1 MGIPARTSPPQVT
14 PDFAMAAV
22 TMSMAAVT
30 PALVGAIKSAFKG
43 TRVAA
48 VAPKKVAGGR
58 ASLQVH
64 NASQKEMRDRIAS
77 VNSTKKITSAMKL
90 VAAAKVRRAQD
101 AVINSRPFSES
112 LVKVL
117 FAINTRLAGEDVDV
131 PLCDVRPVK
140 TVLLLVCTGDRGL
153 CGGFNNF
160 IIKKA
165 EERVAELK
173 TQGVAAKLVTIG
185 KKGSVYFKRRKDQ
198 YDLVKTF
205 DMGQAPK
212 TEEAQAIADEVY
224 SEFVGEEVDKVELVY
239 SRFVSLINSDPS
251 IQTLL
256 PLSKEGEICD
266 ANGKCV
272 DAQNDII
279 FSLTTEDGKFAV
291 KGEPVETEVAG
302 FEGVMQFEQDPNQI
316 LDALLPLYMNS
327 QILRALQESLAS
339 ELAARMN
346 AMSNASD
353 NAKDLSK
360 RLTLEY
366 NRKRQAKITAEIIE
380 LVAGASAAA

>member
-1 MGIPARTSPPQVT
+1 M
-14 PDFAMAAV
+14 
-22 TMSMAAVT
+22 
-30 PALVGAIKSAFKG
+30 
-43 TRVAA
+43 
-48 VAPKKVAGGR
+48 
-58 ASLQVH
+58 H

-101 AVINSRPFSES
+101 AVINARPFSES

-131 PLCDVRPVK
+131 PLCAVRPVK

-153 CGGFNNF
+153 CGGYNNF
-160 IIKKA
+160 IIKKC

-173 TQGVAAKLVTIG
+173 EQGVACKIVTIG
-185 KKGSVYFKRRKDQ
+185 KKGTTYFKRRSDQ
-198 YDLVKTF
+198 YDIVKSF
-205 DMGQAPK
+205 NMGQAPK

-239 SRFVSLINSDPS
+239 SRFVSLILAEPS
-251 IQTLL
+251 IQTIL

-266 ANGKCV
+266 VNGKCV
-272 DAQNDII
+272 DANQDVV
-279 FSLTTEDGKFAV
+279 FTLTSEDGKFAV
-291 KGEPVETEVAG
+291 KSEKVETEVAG

-346 AMSNASD
+346 AMSNATD
-353 NAKDLSK
+353 NAKELSK
-360 RLTLEY
+360 SLSLEY
-366 NRKRQAKITAEIIE
+366 NRKRQAKITSEIIE
-380 LVAGASAAA
+380 LVAGASAM

>member
-1 MGIPARTSPPQVT
+1 
-14 PDFAMAAV
+14 
-22 TMSMAAVT
+22 MSMAAAK
-30 PALVGAIKSAFKG
+30 PALVGSSKSAFKG
-43 TRVAA
+43 SRVSA

-58 ASLQVH
+58 ATLQVQ

-101 AVINSRPFSES
+101 AVINARPFSES

-131 PLCDVRPVK
+131 PLCAVRPVK

-153 CGGFNNF
+153 CGGYNNF
-160 IIKKA
+160 IIKKC

-173 TQGVAAKLVTIG
+173 EQGVACKIVTIG
-185 KKGSVYFKRRKDQ
+185 KKGTTYFKRRSDQ
-198 YDLVKTF
+198 YDIVKSF
-205 DMGQAPK
+205 NMGQAPK

-239 SRFVSLINSDPS
+239 SRFVSLILAEPS
-251 IQTLL
+251 IQTIL

-266 ANGKCV
+266 VNGKCV
-272 DAQNDII
+272 DANQDIV
-279 FSLTTEDGKFAV
+279 FTLTSEDGKFAV
-291 KGEPVETEVAG
+291 KSEKVETEVAG

-346 AMSNASD
+346 AMSNATD
-353 NAKDLSK
+353 NAKELSK
-360 RLTLEY
+360 TLSLEY
-366 NRKRQAKITAEIIE
+366 NRKRQAKITSEIIE
-380 LVAGASAAA
+380 LVAGASAM

>member
-1 MGIPARTSPPQVT
+1 
-14 PDFAMAAV
+14 MAAL
-22 TMSMAAVT
+22 TMSMAAAK
-30 PALVGAIKSAFKG
+30 PALVGSSKSAFKG
-43 TRVAA
+43 SRVSA

-58 ASLQVH
+58 ATLQVQ

-101 AVINSRPFSES
+101 AVINARPFSES

-131 PLCDVRPVK
+131 PLCAVRPVK

-153 CGGFNNF
+153 CGGYNNF
-160 IIKKA
+160 IIKKC

-173 TQGVAAKLVTIG
+173 EQGVACKIVTIG
-185 KKGSVYFKRRKDQ
+185 KKGTTYFKRRSDQ
-198 YDLVKTF
+198 YDIVKSF
-205 DMGQAPK
+205 NMGQAPK

-239 SRFVSLINSDPS
+239 SRFVSLILAEPS
-251 IQTLL
+251 IQTIL

-266 ANGKCV
+266 VNGKCV
-272 DAQNDII
+272 DANQDIV
-279 FSLTTEDGKFAV
+279 FTLTSEDGKFAV
-291 KGEPVETEVAG
+291 KSEKVETEVAG

-346 AMSNASD
+346 AMSNATD
-353 NAKDLSK
+353 NAKELSK
-360 RLTLEY
+360 NLSLEY
-366 NRKRQAKITAEIIE
+366 NRKRQAKITSEIIE
-380 LVAGASAAA
+380 LVAGASAM

>member
-1 MGIPARTSPPQVT
+1 MFLLRVSRADLTSSIRSPLFLET
-14 PDFAMAAV
+14 P
-22 TMSMAAVT
+22 
-30 PALVGAIKSAFKG
+30 
-43 TRVAA
+43 
-48 VAPKKVAGGR
+48 
-58 ASLQVH
+58 QVH

-101 AVINSRPFSES
+101 AVINARPFSES

-131 PLCDVRPVK
+131 PLCAVRPVK
-140 TVLLLVCTGDRGL
+140 TVLLLLCTGDRGL

-160 IIKKA
+160 IIKKT
-165 EERVAELK
+165 EERVAELEA
-173 TQGVAAKLVTIG
+173 QGVKAKIVTIG
-185 KKGSVYFKRRKDQ
+185 KKGTTYFKRRPQ
-198 YDLVKTF
+198 YDLVKSF
-205 DMGQAPK
+205 AMGQAPK

-224 SEFVGEEVDKVELVY
+224 SEFVGQEVDKVEMVY
-239 SRFVSLINSDPS
+239 SRFVSLILAEPS

-266 ANGKCV
+266 VNGECV
-272 DAQNDII
+272 DAAQDVV
-279 FSLTTEDGKFAV
+279 FTLTSEEGQFAV
-291 KGEPVETEVAG
+291 KSEKVETEVAG

-316 LDALLPLYMNS
+316 LDALLPLYLNS

-346 AMSNASD
+346 AMSNATD
-353 NAKDLSK
+353 NAKELSK
-360 RLTLEY
+360 TLTGEY
-366 NRKRQAKITAEIIE
+366 NRKRQAKITSEIIE
-380 LVAGASAAA
+380 LVAGAAAA

>member
-1 MGIPARTSPPQVT
+1 
-14 PDFAMAAV
+14 
-22 TMSMAAVT
+22 MSMAAAK
-30 PALVGAIKSAFKG
+30 PALVGSSKSAFKG
-43 TRVAA
+43 SRVSA

-58 ASLQVH
+58 ATLQVQ

-101 AVINSRPFSES
+101 AVINARPFSES

-131 PLCDVRPVK
+131 PLCAVRPVK

-153 CGGFNNF
+153 CGGYNNF
-160 IIKKA
+160 IIKKC

-173 TQGVAAKLVTIG
+173 EQGVACKIVTIG
-185 KKGSVYFKRRKDQ
+185 KKGTTYFKRRSDQ
-198 YDLVKTF
+198 YDIVKSF
-205 DMGQAPK
+205 NMGQAPK

-239 SRFVSLINSDPS
+239 SRFVSLILAEPS
-251 IQTLL
+251 IQTIL

-266 ANGKCV
+266 VNGKCV
-272 DAQNDII
+272 DANQDIV
-279 FSLTTEDGKFAV
+279 FTLTSEDGKFAV
-291 KGEPVETEVAG
+291 KSEKVETEVAG

-346 AMSNASD
+346 AMSNATD
-353 NAKDLSK
+353 NAKELSK
-360 RLTLEY
+360 NLSLEY
-366 NRKRQAKITAEIIE
+366 NRKRQAKITSEIIE
-380 LVAGASAAA
+380 LVAGASAM

>member
-1 MGIPARTSPPQVT
+1 M
-14 PDFAMAAV
+14 
-22 TMSMAAVT
+22 
-30 PALVGAIKSAFKG
+30 
-43 TRVAA
+43 
-48 VAPKKVAGGR
+48 
-58 ASLQVH
+58 
-64 NASQKEMRDRIAS
+64 
-77 VNSTKKITSAMKL
+77 
-90 VAAAKVRRAQD
+90 
-101 AVINSRPFSES
+101 
-112 LVKVL
+112 
-117 FAINTRLAGEDVDV
+117 
-131 PLCDVRPVK
+131 
-140 TVLLLVCTGDRGL
+140 
-153 CGGFNNF
+153 
-160 IIKKA
+160 
-165 EERVAELK
+165 
-173 TQGVAAKLVTIG
+173 TIG

-266 ANGKCV
+266 VNGTCV

-380 LVAGASAAA
+380 LVAGASAA

>member
-1 MGIPARTSPPQVT
+1 
-14 PDFAMAAV
+14 MAAV
-22 TMSMAAVT
+22 K
-30 PALVGAIKSAFKG
+30 PALMGANKSQFRG
-43 TRVAA
+43 TRVVS
-48 VAPKKVAGGR
+48 VAPKPVSGGR
-58 ASLQVH
+58 ATLQVR

-101 AVINSRPFSES
+101 AVINARPFSES

-131 PLCDVRPVK
+131 PLCAVRPVK
-140 TVLLLVCTGDRGL
+140 TVLLLLCTGDRGL

-165 EERVAELK
+165 EKRILELEAMGVK
-173 TQGVAAKLVTIG
+173 TKIVTIG
-185 KKGSVYFKRRKDQ
+185 KKGTTYFKRRPQ
-198 YDLVKTF
+198 YDLVKSF
-205 DMGQAPK
+205 AMGQAPK

-224 SEFVGEEVDKVELVY
+224 AEFVGEEVDKVEMVY
-239 SRFVSLINSDPS
+239 SRFMSLILATPS
-251 IQTLL
+251 IQTIL

-266 ANGKCV
+266 VNGTCV
-272 DAQNDII
+272 DATADVV
-279 FSLTTEDGKFAV
+279 FTLTSEDGQFAV
-291 KGEPVETEVAG
+291 KSETVTTEVAG

-346 AMSNASD
+346 AMSNATD

-360 RLTLEY
+360 RLTGEY
-366 NRKRQAKITAEIIE
+366 NRKRQAKITSEIIE
-380 LVAGASAAA
+380 LVAGASAA

>member
-1 MGIPARTSPPQVT
+1 M
-14 PDFAMAAV
+14 
-22 TMSMAAVT
+22 
-30 PALVGAIKSAFKG
+30 
-43 TRVAA
+43 
-48 VAPKKVAGGR
+48 
-58 ASLQVH
+58 H

-101 AVINSRPFSES
+101 AVINARPFSES

-117 FAINTRLAGEDVDV
+117 FAINARLAGEDVDV
-131 PLCDVRPVK
+131 PLCAVRPVK
-140 TVLLLVCTGDRGL
+140 SVLLLLCTGDRGL

-160 IIKKA
+160 IIKKT
-165 EERVAELK
+165 EQRIAELK
-173 TQGVAAKLVTIG
+173 AQGVEAKLVTIG
-185 KKGSVYFKRRKDQ
+185 KKGTTYFKRRPQ
-198 YDLVKTF
+198 YDLVKSF
-205 DMGQAPK
+205 AMGQAPK

-239 SRFVSLINSDPS
+239 SRFVSLILAEPS

-266 ANGKCV
+266 VNGECV
-272 DAQNDII
+272 DAAQDIV
-279 FSLTTEDGKFAV
+279 FTLTSEDGQFAV
-291 KGEPVETEVAG
+291 KSETVETDVAG

-346 AMSNASD
+346 AMSNATD
-353 NAKDLSK
+353 NAKELSK
-360 RLTLEY
+360 TLTGEY
-366 NRKRQAKITAEIIE
+366 NRKRQAKITSEIIE
-380 LVAGASAAA
+380 LVAGAAAA

>member
-1 MGIPARTSPPQVT
+1 
-14 PDFAMAAV
+14 
-22 TMSMAAVT
+22 MSMAAVKA
-30 PALVGAIKSAFKG
+30 PVAFSSKKASFSG
-43 TRVAA
+43 SRVSA

-58 ASLQVH
+58 ASLQVLA
-64 NASQKEMRDRIAS
+64 ASQKEMRDRIAS

-101 AVINSRPFSES
+101 AVINARPFSES

-131 PLCDVRPVK
+131 PLCAVRPVK

-165 EERVAELK
+165 EARHAELAA
-173 TQGVAAKLVTIG
+173 QGINAKLVCIG
-185 KKGSVYFKRRKDQ
+185 KKGSVYFKRRPQ
-198 YDLVKTF
+198 YEIVKSF
-205 DMGQAPK
+205 NMGQAPK

-224 SEFVGEEVDKVELVY
+224 AEFVGEEVDKVEMIY
-239 SRFVSLINSDPS
+239 SRFVSLILAEPS
-251 IQTLL
+251 VQTIL

-272 DAQNDII
+272 DAADDVV
-279 FSLTTEDGKFAV
+279 FTLTTEDGKFAV
-291 KGEPVETEVAG
+291 KSEAVETEVSG

-346 AMSNASD
+346 AMSAATD

-360 RLTLEY
+360 RLNLEY
-366 NRKRQAKITAEIIE
+366 NRKRQAKITSEIIE
-380 LVAGASAAA
+380 LVAGASAA

>member
-22 TMSMAAVT
+22 TMSMAAVK
-30 PALVGAIKSAFKG
+30 PAVAFSSKSAIKGRSV
-43 TRVAA
+43 TAA
-48 VAPKKVAGGR
+48 APKKVAGGR
-58 ASLQVH
+58 ATLQVLA
-64 NASQKEMRDRIAS
+64 ASQKEMRDRIAS
-77 VNSTKKITSAMKL
+77 VNSTRKITEAMKL

-101 AVINSRPFSES
+101 AVINARPFSES

-117 FAINTRLAGEDVDV
+117 FAINTRLAGEDIDF
-131 PLCDVRPVK
+131 PLCQVRPVK
-140 TVLLLVCTGDRGL
+140 SVLLLLCTGDRGL

-160 IIKKA
+160 VIKKA
-165 EERVAELK
+165 EARVAEHK
-173 TQGVAAKLVTIG
+173 EAGVDAKIVCIG
-185 KKGSVYFKRRKDQ
+185 KKGAVYFNRRPE
-198 YDLVKTF
+198 YNVVKTF

-224 SEFVGEEVDKVELVY
+224 SEFVGEEVDKVEMIY

-266 ANGKCV
+266 VNGTCV

-302 FEGVMQFEQDPNQI
+302 FEGVMQFEQDPN
-316 LDALLPLYMNS
+316 

-380 LVAGASAAA
+380 LVAGAS

>member
-1 MGIPARTSPPQVT
+1 
-14 PDFAMAAV
+14 
-22 TMSMAAVT
+22 
-30 PALVGAIKSAFKG
+30 
-43 TRVAA
+43 
-48 VAPKKVAGGR
+48 
-58 ASLQVH
+58 
-64 NASQKEMRDRIAS
+64 MRDRIAS

-101 AVINSRPFSES
+101 AVINARPFSES

-131 PLCDVRPVK
+131 PLCAVRPVK

-153 CGGFNNF
+153 CGGYNNF
-160 IIKKA
+160 IIKKC

-173 TQGVAAKLVTIG
+173 EQGVACKIVTIG
-185 KKGSVYFKRRKDQ
+185 KKGSTYFNRRKDQ
-198 YDLVKTF
+198 YDIVKSF
-205 DMGQAPK
+205 NMGQAPK

-239 SRFVSLINSDPS
+239 SRFVSLILAEPS
-251 IQTLL
+251 IQTIL

-266 ANGKCV
+266 VNGKCV
-272 DAQNDII
+272 DANQDIV
-279 FSLTTEDGKFAV
+279 FTLTSEDGKFAV
-291 KGEPVETEVAG
+291 KSEKVETEVAG

-346 AMSNASD
+346 AMSNATD
-353 NAKDLSK
+353 NAKELSK
-360 RLTLEY
+360 TLSLEY
-366 NRKRQAKITAEIIE
+366 NRKRQAKITSEIIE
-380 LVAGASAAA
+380 LVAGASAM

>member
-1 MGIPARTSPPQVT
+1 
-14 PDFAMAAV
+14 MAAL
-22 TMSMAAVT
+22 TMSMAAAK
-30 PALVGAIKSAFKG
+30 PALVGSSKSAFKG
-43 TRVAA
+43 SRVSA

-58 ASLQVH
+58 ATLQVQ

-101 AVINSRPFSES
+101 AVINARPFSES

-131 PLCDVRPVK
+131 PLCAVRPVK

-153 CGGFNNF
+153 CGGYNNF
-160 IIKKA
+160 IIKKC

-173 TQGVAAKLVTIG
+173 EQGVACKIVTIG
-185 KKGSVYFKRRKDQ
+185 KKGTTYFKRRSDQ
-198 YDLVKTF
+198 YDIVKSF
-205 DMGQAPK
+205 NMGQAPK

-239 SRFVSLINSDPS
+239 SRFVSLILAEPS
-251 IQTLL
+251 IQTIL

-266 ANGKCV
+266 VNGKCV
-272 DAQNDII
+272 DANQDIV
-279 FSLTTEDGKFAV
+279 FTLTSEDGKFAV
-291 KGEPVETEVAG
+291 KSEKVETEVAG

-346 AMSNASD
+346 AMSNATD
-353 NAKDLSK
+353 NAKELSK
-360 RLTLEY
+360 SLSLEY
-366 NRKRQAKITAEIIE
+366 NRKRQAKITSEIIE
-380 LVAGASAAA
+380 LVAGASAM

>member
-1 MGIPARTSPPQVT
+1 
-14 PDFAMAAV
+14 
-22 TMSMAAVT
+22 
-30 PALVGAIKSAFKG
+30 
-43 TRVAA
+43 
-48 VAPKKVAGGR
+48 
-58 ASLQVH
+58 
-64 NASQKEMRDRIAS
+64 MRDRIAS

-101 AVINSRPFSES
+101 AVINARPFSES

-131 PLCDVRPVK
+131 PLCASRPVK
-140 TVLLLVCTGDRGL
+140 TVLLLVCSGDRGL

-165 EERVAELK
+165 EQRVAELK
-173 TQGVAAKLVTIG
+173 ELGVSAKIVTIG
-185 KKGSVYFKRRKDQ
+185 KKASVYFKRRSDQ
-198 YDLVKTF
+198 YDIVKTF

-224 SEFVGEEVDKVELVY
+224 SEFVGEEVDKVEMVY
-239 SRFVSLINSDPS
+239 SRFVSLILAEPS

-266 ANGKCV
+266 VNGECV
-272 DAQNDII
+272 DAAQDVV
-279 FSLTTEDGKFAV
+279 FTLTSEDGQFAV
-291 KGEPVETEVAG
+291 KSETVETEVAG

-346 AMSNASD
+346 AMSNATD
-353 NAKDLSK
+353 NAKELSK
-360 RLTLEY
+360 NLSLEY

-380 LVAGASAAA
+380 LVAGASAA

>member
-22 TMSMAAVT
+22 TLSMAAVT
-30 PALVGAIKSAFKG
+30 PALVGANKSAFKG

-58 ASLQVH
+58 ATLQVH

-101 AVINSRPFSES
+101 AVINARPFSES

-117 FAINTRLAGEDVDV
+117 FAINSRLAGEDIDV
-131 PLCDVRPVK
+131 PLCQVRPVK
-140 TVLLLVCTGDRGL
+140 SVLLLLCTGDRGL

-160 IIKKA
+160 IIRKTEA
-165 EERVAELK
+165 RVSELEAM
-173 TQGVAAKLVTIG
+173 GVKCKLVCIG
-185 KKGSVYFKRRKDQ
+185 KKGGVYFKRRPQ
-198 YDLVKTF
+198 YDIVKRF
-205 DMGQAPK
+205 DMGQSPT
-212 TEEAQAIADEVY
+212 TEEAQTIADEVY

-239 SRFVSLINSDPS
+239 SRFVSLIAADPS

-256 PLSKEGEICD
+256 PMSKEGEICD
-266 ANGKCV
+266 VNGQCL
-272 DAQNDII
+272 DAKEDIM
-279 FSLTTEDGKFAV
+279 FTLTSEDGKFAV
-291 KGEPVETEVAG
+291 KGTPVETEVAG
-302 FEGVMQFEQDPNQI
+302 FEGVMQFEQDPT
-316 LDALLPLYMNS
+316 

-346 AMSNASD
+346 AMSSASD

-366 NRKRQAKITAEIIE
+366 NRVRQAKVTSEIIE